1 MTLNEMNG
9 QDPVDH
15 ICSKRKK
22 EKKRKR
28 IIHQINK
35 NLTPS
40 LSPSLAVVGSISA
53 DEKAFLPLSSL
64 ERDKDSRVW
73 CYRIKEL
80 HHLICESRIFSAWF
94 ILSSEMERDFMGLS
108 SKEPLAV
115 VKEEIIEGAFT
126 KGSGI
131 QWPFSNKISALP
143 HFMSFKTAQ
152 EDKSKKVASDSLV
165 TSGFDPSNKCPAG
178 EMQKAVNPD
187 RQGGSFAVTAYP
199 VQHDS
204 HLMNHHP
211 HDVKMFPVSNQT
223 ISVSMGNPFFKTHFA
238 AAGQNMVGAALKQQ
252 LLGGIPVSAPH
263 GILPSAGSFAGITE
277 PWNNFKTSGSPSQ
290 LTIFYAGTVNVYDD
304 ISPEKA
310 QAIMFLAGNG
320 ASMASRM
327 GQPRAQV
334 QTPASKL
341 AAGDGVLANQP
352 MNISPC
358 SGLSSPISVSSHPVA
373 QSGSGST
380 STEEVLAA
388 KTTGVS
394 ATPVTKLDSPKML
407 SVAATPM
414 MPSAVPQARKASL
427 ARFLEKRKERVMST
441 APYNISKK
449 SPECA
454 TPGSNGMSYT
464 ASSGAGASAG
474 AGALS
479 ANKE

>member
-1 MTLNEMNG
+1 
-9 QDPVDH
+9 
-15 ICSKRKK
+15 
-22 EKKRKR
+22 
-28 IIHQINK
+28 
-35 NLTPS
+35 
-40 LSPSLAVVGSISA
+40 
-53 DEKAFLPLSSL
+53 
-64 ERDKDSRVW
+64 
-73 CYRIKEL
+73 
-80 HHLICESRIFSAWF
+80 
-94 ILSSEMERDFMGLS
+94 MGLS

-115 VKEEIIEGAFT
+115 VKEEIIEGGKDSAFT

-277 PWNNFKTSGSPSQ
+277 PWNNFKTSGSPTQ

-388 KTTGVS
+388 KTTGIS

-407 SVAATPM
+407 
-414 MPSAVPQARKASL
+414 
-427 ARFLEKRKERVMST
+427 
-441 APYNISKK
+441 
-449 SPECA
+449 
-454 TPGSNGMSYT
+454 
-464 ASSGAGASAG
+464 
-474 AGALS
+474 
-479 ANKE
+479 

>member
-1 MTLNEMNG
+1 
-9 QDPVDH
+9 
-15 ICSKRKK
+15 
-22 EKKRKR
+22 
-28 IIHQINK
+28 
-35 NLTPS
+35 
-40 LSPSLAVVGSISA
+40 
-53 DEKAFLPLSSL
+53 
-64 ERDKDSRVW
+64 
-73 CYRIKEL
+73 
-80 HHLICESRIFSAWF
+80 
-94 ILSSEMERDFMGLS
+94 MERDFMGLS

-115 VKEEIIEGAFT
+115 VKEEIIEGGKDSAFT

-277 PWNNFKTSGSPSQ
+277 PWNNFKTSGSPTQ

-394 ATPVTKLDSPKML
+394 ATPVTKLDSPKIL

-474 AGALS
+474 AAALS